1 LVFSEEDQQLER
13 VIKRGQLTEERAKAR
28 IAAQMPL
35 ELKCE
40 KAHFVIDNSR
50 DVAHLKKEV
59 NQLIVTLRSSNA
71 HWKMRIYFIVSMALI
86 FYAIMFL
93 SNLIFG

>member
-1 LVFSEEDQQLER
+1 M
-13 VIKRGQLTEERAKAR
+13 KRGQLTDERAKAR

-50 DVAHLKKEV
+50 DIANLKKEV

-71 HWKMRIYFIVSMALI
+71 HWKMRIYFIVSMACI

-93 SNLIFG
+93 SNLYFG